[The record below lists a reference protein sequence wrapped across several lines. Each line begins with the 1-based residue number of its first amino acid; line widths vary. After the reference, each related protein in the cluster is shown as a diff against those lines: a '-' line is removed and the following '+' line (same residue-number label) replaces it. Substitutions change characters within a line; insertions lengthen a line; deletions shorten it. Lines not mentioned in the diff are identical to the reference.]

1 MIPFGYVLDDTVL
14 IELGRRDLGLHQLIV
29 SFDRAHVRTSVPVIA
44 FATAEAALSP
54 DQRLVLRGLTDI
66 LEHLSL
72 EPVAAHTEAVRLA
85 EVTARM
91 EPPADMAAAHV
102 IAVSQH
108 LDWPV
113 LTADAGRW
121 DTVKAHLPWRVD
133 LVEIAGLS

>member
-14 IELGRRDLGLHQLIV
+14 IELGRRDLALHRLIV
-29 SFDRAHVRTSVPVIA
+29 SFDRAHVRVSVPVITL
-44 FATAEAALSP
+44 ATAEAALSP
-54 DQRLVLRGLTDI
+54 DQRLVLRGLTDV

-91 EPPADMAAAHV
+91 EQPADMAAAHAV
-102 IAVSQH
+102 AVSQH

-113 LTADAGRW
+113 LTTDAGRW
-121 DTVKAHLPWRVD
+121 DTIKAHLPWRVE
-133 LVEIAGLS
+133 LVEISDLG